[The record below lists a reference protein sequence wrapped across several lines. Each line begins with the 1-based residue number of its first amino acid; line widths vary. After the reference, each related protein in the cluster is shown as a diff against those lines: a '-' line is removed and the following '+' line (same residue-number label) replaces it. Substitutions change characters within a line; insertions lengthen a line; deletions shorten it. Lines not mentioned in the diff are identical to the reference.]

1 MEYRK
6 VCEITPW
13 CCPPGGPGNCIG
25 CGYFIGIETDPC
37 DNEFVEVLCRL
48 DENQD
53 EMEEE

>member
-13 CCPPGGPGNCIG
+13 GCPPGGPGNCIG